1 MLLGSV
7 GLADFN
13 LTFRDLPVVGNLR
26 AGHFIGPYS
35 LERYS
40 STNAYY
46 YMERSSVFDAFWGP
60 NEYQT
65 GLMLFNSYLDDRVTY
80 ATTFARIGKT
90 TQNNFGLR
98 RRTACTRQGF
108 G

>member
-1 MLLGSV
+1 M
-7 GLADFN
+7 A
-13 LTFRDLPVVGNLR
+13 
-26 AGHFIGPYS
+26 
-35 LERYS
+35 RYS

-80 ATTFARIGKT
+80 ATAFARVGKT
-90 TQNNFGLR
+90 TQNNFGFEAEDGLYAAGIR
-98 RRTACTRQGF
+98 LTGLHF
-108 G
+108 DF